1 MSRDLVKAACFLCGE
16 ACRYYEFDANKR
28 RHYLCTGLECS
39 EYIITDTARK
49 RLADGAIRRKQMQQF
64 VKARTSDTMIV
75 EMWVNPETKEL
86 EARVL
91 DRASGGP

>member
-1 MSRDLVKAACFLCGE
+1 
-16 ACRYYEFDANKR
+16 
-28 RHYLCTGLECS
+28 
-39 EYIITDTARK
+39 
-49 RLADGAIRRKQMQQF
+49 MQQF